1 MFYDIGIC
9 LGFPSQKMS
18 DTILRCWHIDQ
29 LGLRAKDIACSFATG
44 VLPYTRNEQRNSF
57 HFV

>member
-1 MFYDIGIC
+1 MISAFVSV
-9 LGFPSQKMS
+9 FQAKKMS